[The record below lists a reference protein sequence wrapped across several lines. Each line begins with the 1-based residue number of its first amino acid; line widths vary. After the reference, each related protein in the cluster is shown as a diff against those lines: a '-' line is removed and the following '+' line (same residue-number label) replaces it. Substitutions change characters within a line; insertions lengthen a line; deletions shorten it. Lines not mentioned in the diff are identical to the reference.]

1 MKTLRELE
9 PELSIMTDDYKREL
23 VAILEEERD
32 RLFSFALD
40 EENKEN
46 GSEQLATQLQTKAEA
61 ISEITNQLM
70 GLWDNLFDL
79 EEDND

>member
-40 EENKEN
+40 EEN
-46 GSEQLATQLQTKAEA
+46 GSEQLATELQTKAEA
-61 ISEITNQLM
+61 ISEITNQLR

-79 EEDND
+79 EEDDD